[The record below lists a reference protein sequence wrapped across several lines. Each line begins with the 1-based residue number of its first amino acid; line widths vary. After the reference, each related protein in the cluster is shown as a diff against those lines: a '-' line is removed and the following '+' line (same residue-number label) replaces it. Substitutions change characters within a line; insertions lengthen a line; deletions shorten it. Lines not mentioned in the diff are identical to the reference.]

1 MRTLKAALVNFAVD
15 HPRWVALGLLA
26 SIVFFATFF
35 PNMTMDTDPEN
46 MLETTEP
53 ARVFHNAAKKRFD
66 LSDTI
71 VVGVIK
77 DNDPN
82 GVFNPRTLAH
92 VSELT
97 RFATTLRYEDPKQPG
112 KTTGVIEVDM
122 VAPSVVDHLRQA
134 GPGTIAFEWL
144 MPRAPATQAEA
155 LAIRDKAMSN
165 PLLVGQMVSADG
177 KALCLYLPLTDKL
190 LSYDV
195 YTALQGKIREF
206 GATEDWHIA
215 GLPVAEGAIGAEMFS
230 EMVVAS
236 PLTMA
241 LIFGMLYAMFRKWSL
256 VVLPMLIA
264 TATVAATLGAMIAL
278 GFPVHILSSML
289 PIFLMSISICDS
301 IHVLSEFFDVY
312 TEEKGRK
319 ESVKEVMNT
328 LFMPM
333 LYTSLTTA
341 AGFFSFVTT
350 DIPPARVFGAFVGV
364 GVMFAWII
372 TILFVP
378 AYIMLLP
385 ERMLRNFGLT
395 AQGGVRE
402 SLLTRLLHGLGEFAC
417 RRAKV
422 VLALFGVGIVAS
434 IWGMSQITIN
444 DNYAKRFSVG
454 HPIREADSALNRH
467 FGGTYTASLVLEA
480 KNGEEVFKRPDV
492 LTYMA
497 AMQAWLEGNGYIG
510 KSTSLADIVRK
521 VHQELVDGSPGNFRI
536 PSSQGAV
543 SECVM
548 QYQQSHKP
556 HDIWHFVT
564 PEFDSA
570 NIFMQF
576 QSGDSTRTEAAV
588 KAIEG
593 YIERNKPPVDM
604 SYRFA
609 GLHYINYIFQGK
621 MFWGMLG
628 SLAGSYV
635 IVLLMMIVLFRSALW
650 GFLCMI
656 PLTLTILFIYGA
668 LGFFGLDYDMP
679 VAVLGAISLGI
690 AVDFAIHF
698 LERSRQITSETGSW
712 EKTAPRMFG
721 EPARAI
727 SRNVIII
734 ALGFLPML
742 VAALV
747 PYKTT
752 GLLLFSI
759 LTVSGLVTL
768 VLLPAL
774 LTVGRGWFFRARRF
788 SFSGAAKA
796 PRDEPALALARIGAA
811 KRDAADDAGRK

>member
-1 MRTLKAALVNFAVD
+1 MHTLKTALVNVAVD
-15 HPRWVALGLLA
+15 HSRWIAFGLLA
-26 SIVFFATFF
+26 IMLFFAAFF

-46 MLETTEP
+46 MLEATEP
-53 ARVFHNAAKKRFD
+53 VRVFHNAAKKNFD
-66 LSDTI
+66 LSETI

-77 DNDPN
+77 EDDPN
-82 GVFNPRTLAH
+82 GVFNPQTLAH
-92 VSELT
+92 VYELT
-97 RFATTLRYEDPKQPG
+97 QFAKTLRFADPKHPG

-122 VAPSVVDHLRQA
+122 IAPSVVDHMHQA

-144 MPRAPATQAEA
+144 MQRPPATKAEA
-155 LAIRDKAMSN
+155 LAVRDKALSN

-190 LSYDV
+190 LSHDV
-195 YTALQGKIREF
+195 YTALQGKMKEF
-206 GATEDWHIA
+206 GGTEDWHVA
-215 GLPVAEGAIGAEMFS
+215 GLPVAEGAIGVEMFS
-230 EMVVAS
+230 EMVIAS

-256 VVLPMLIA
+256 VILPMLIA
-264 TATVAATLGAMIAL
+264 TTTVVATLGAMIAL

-312 TEEKGRK
+312 TVEKGRK
-319 ESVKEVMNT
+319 ESIKAVMNT

-364 GVMFAWII
+364 GVMVAWII

-385 ERMLRNFGLT
+385 ERLLRNFGS
-395 AQGGVRE
+395 AAHRGGHD
-402 SLLTRLLHGLGEFAC
+402 SWLTRNLHRMGELAC
-417 RRAKV
+417 RRSKT
-422 VLALFGVGIVAS
+422 VLAVFAACAVLS
-434 IWGMSQITIN
+434 LWGMSQININ
-444 DNYAKRFSVG
+444 DNYANRFAVG
-454 HPIREADSALNRH
+454 HPIREADTALNRH
-467 FGGTYTASLVLEA
+467 FGGTYTASLILEA
-480 KNGEEVFKRPDV
+480 KEGGEVFKRPDV
-492 LTYMA
+492 LNYMA
-497 AMQAWLEGNGYIG
+497 ALQAWLVTNGYIG

-521 VHQELVDGSPGNFRI
+521 VHQELVDGRPENFRVP
-536 PSSQGAV
+536 PSASAV
-543 SECVM
+543 AECVM

-556 HDIWHFVT
+556 QDIWHFVT
-564 PEFDSA
+564 PGFDAA
-570 NIFMQF
+570 NIFLQF

-588 KAIEG
+588 QAIG
-593 YIERNKPPVDM
+593 QYIEAHKPPADLL
-604 SYRFA
+604 YKFA

-621 MFWGMLG
+621 MFWEMLG
-628 SLAGSYV
+628 SLAGSYG
-635 IVLLMMIVLFRSALW
+635 IVLIMMVVLFRSVIW

-656 PLTLTILFIYGA
+656 PLTLTIMFIYGA

-734 ALGFLPML
+734 AFGFLPML
-742 VAALV
+742 VASLV

-752 GLLLFSI
+752 GLLLFAI
-759 LTVSGLVTL
+759 LTISGLVTL
-768 VLLPAL
+768 VLLPAI
-774 LTVGRGWFFRARRF
+774 LTVAQAWLFRARRICVQ
-788 SFSGAAKA
+788 GEAATPQGVSA
-796 PRDEPALALARIGAA
+796 PALARAA
-811 KRDAADDAGRK
+811 APKQDPANGLGRQ

>member
-1 MRTLKAALVNFAVD
+1 MNILKAALVNFAVD
-15 HPRWVALGLLA
+15 HSRWVALGLVA
-26 SIVFFATFF
+26 IVVFFATFF

-46 MLETTEP
+46 MLEATEP

-77 DNDPN
+77 ENDPN
-82 GVFNPRTLAH
+82 GVFTPQTLAH
-92 VSELT
+92 VFELT
-97 RFATTLRYEDPKQPG
+97 RFATTLRYDDPKQPG

-122 VAPSVVDHLRQA
+122 VAPSMVDHMRQA
-134 GPGTIAFEWL
+134 GPGAIAFEWL
-144 MPRAPATQAEA
+144 MQRPPATQAEA
-155 LAIRDKAMSN
+155 LAVRDKALSN

-206 GATEDWHIA
+206 GGTEDWHIA
-215 GLPVAEGAIGAEMFS
+215 GLPVAEGAIGVEMFS

-264 TATVAATLGAMIAL
+264 TVTVAATLGAMIAL

-312 TEEKGRK
+312 SAGKGRK

-350 DIPPARVFGAFVGV
+350 DIPPARVFGAFVGI
-364 GVMFAWII
+364 GVMFAWIT

-385 ERMLRNFGLT
+385 ERVLRNFGLA

-402 SLLTRLLHGLGEFAC
+402 SLLTRLLQGLGEFAC

-422 VLALFGVGIVAS
+422 VLAIFGIGIVAS

-454 HPIREADSALNRH
+454 HPIREADTALNRH

-480 KNGEEVFKRPDV
+480 EDGGEVFKRPDV
-492 LTYMA
+492 LAYMA

-536 PSSQGAV
+536 PSSVGGV

-593 YIERNKPPVDM
+593 YIERNRPPVDL

-609 GLHYINYIFQGK
+609 GLHYINFIFQGK

-656 PLTLTILFIYGA
+656 PLSLTIMFIYGA
-668 LGFFGLDYDMP
+668 LGFLGLDYDMP

-734 ALGFLPML
+734 AFGFLPML

-759 LTVSGLVTL
+759 LTISGLVTL

-788 SFSGAAKA
+788 SFPGASGT
-796 PRDEPALALARIGAA
+796 PGDEPALALARVGAA
-811 KRDAADDAGRK
+811 KRDAADDAGRE

>member
-206 GATEDWHIA
+206 GGTEDWHIA
-215 GLPVAEGAIGAEMFS
+215 GLPVAEGAIGVEMFS

-593 YIERNKPPVDM
+593 YIERNKPPVDL

-788 SFSGAAKA
+788 SFPGAAGSS
-796 PRDEPALALARIGAA
+796 RDVPALALARIGAA
-811 KRDAADDAGRK
+811 KRDAADDAGRE

>member
-1 MRTLKAALVNFAVD
+1 MKTPKTSLIDFAVN
-15 HPRWVALGLLA
+15 RSKWVAFGLLA
-26 SIVFFATFF
+26 IMVFFAMFF

-46 MLETTEP
+46 MLEPTEP
-53 ARVFHNAAKKRFD
+53 VRVFHNAAKKRFD
-66 LSDTI
+66 LSDAI

-77 DNDPN
+77 DNDPH

-92 VSELT
+92 VFELT
-97 RFATTLRYEDPKQPG
+97 RFAKTLRFEDPKHPG

-122 VAPSVVDHLRQA
+122 VAPSVVDHMRQA

-144 MPRAPATQAEA
+144 MPRPPATEAEA
-155 LAIRDKAMSN
+155 LAVRDKALSN

-195 YTALQGKIREF
+195 YTALREKIREF
-206 GATEDWHIA
+206 GDAEDWHIA
-215 GLPVAEGAIGAEMFS
+215 GLPVAEGAIGVEMFS
-230 EMVVAS
+230 EMVIAS
-236 PLTMA
+236 PLAMV
-241 LIFGMLYAMFRKWSL
+241 LILGLLYAMFRRWSL
-256 VVLPMLIA
+256 VILPMLIA
-264 TATVAATLGAMIAL
+264 TATVVATLGAMIAL
-278 GFPVHILSSML
+278 GLPVHILSSML
-289 PIFLMSISICDS
+289 PIFLMSISICDA

-312 TEEKGRK
+312 TAEKGRK
-319 ESVKEVMNT
+319 ESIKEVLNT

-333 LYTSLTTA
+333 FYTSLTTA

-385 ERMLRNFGLT
+385 ERMLRDFGM
-395 AQGGVRE
+395 AAHRGGRD
-402 SLLTRLLHGLGEFAC
+402 SWLTRLLHRVGEIAC
-417 RRAKV
+417 RRSKV
-422 VLALFGVGIVAS
+422 VLAVFLACTALSV
-434 IWGMSQITIN
+434 WGMSQIAIN
-444 DNYAKRFSVG
+444 DNYAKRFAVG
-454 HPIREADSALNRH
+454 HPIREADTALNRH
-467 FGGTYTASLVLEA
+467 FGGTYTASLVFEA
-480 KNGEEVFKRPDV
+480 KDGDEAFKRPDV
-492 LTYMA
+492 LNYMA
-497 AMQAWLEGNGYIG
+497 AMQAWLQERGYIG

-521 VHQELVDGSPGNFRI
+521 VHQELVDGRPENYRI
-536 PSSQGAV
+536 PPTEGAV
-543 SECVM
+543 AECVM
-548 QYQQSHKP
+548 QYQQGHKP
-556 HDIWHFVT
+556 HDLWHFVT

-576 QSGDSTRTEAAV
+576 QSGDSTRTGAAV
-588 KAIEG
+588 TAIQS
-593 YIERNKPPVDM
+593 YIENNKPPVAL

-628 SLAGSYV
+628 SLAGSYI
-635 IVLLMMIVLFRSALW
+635 IVLAMMTVLFRSIAW

-656 PLTLTILFIYGA
+656 PMTLTIMFMYGA
-668 LGFFGLDYDMP
+668 LGFLGLDYDMP
-679 VAVLGAISLGI
+679 VAVLGALSLGI

-752 GLLLFSI
+752 GILLFSI
-759 LTVSGLVTL
+759 LIISGVVTL

-774 LTVGRGWFFRARRF
+774 LTVGKGWLFRARRF
-788 SFSGAAKA
+788 STQGDAGASHD
-796 PRDEPALALARIGAA
+796 RPALVTVGIGAA
-811 KRDAADDAGRK
+811 KGGAADDAGRK

>member
-1 MRTLKAALVNFAVD
+1 MGTLKAALVNFAVG
-15 HPRWVALGLLA
+15 HARLVAVGLLA
-26 SIVFFATFF
+26 IMVFFATFF

-46 MLETTEP
+46 MLESTEP
-53 ARVFHNAAKKRFD
+53 VRVLHNAAKKRFD
-66 LSDTI
+66 LSETI

-77 DNDPN
+77 EDDPN

-92 VSELT
+92 VYELT
-97 RFATTLRYEDPKQPG
+97 QFAKTLRFDDPKQPG
-112 KTTGVIEVDM
+112 KITGVIAVDM
-122 VAPSVVDHLRQA
+122 VAPSVVDHMRQA
-134 GPGTIAFEWL
+134 GPGTIAFDWL
-144 MPRAPATQAEA
+144 MQRPPATEAEA
-155 LAIRDKAMSN
+155 LAVRDKALSN

-195 YTALQGKIREF
+195 YTALQEKIKEF
-206 GATEDWHIA
+206 GGTEDWHIA
-215 GLPVAEGAIGAEMFS
+215 GLPVAEGAIGVEMFS
-230 EMVVAS
+230 EMVIAS

-256 VVLPMLIA
+256 VILPMLIA
-264 TATVAATLGAMIAL
+264 TVTVVATLGAMIAL

-312 TEEKGRK
+312 TVEKGRK
-319 ESVKEVMNT
+319 ESIKAVMNT

-385 ERMLRNFGLT
+385 ERVLRNFGL
-395 AQGGVRE
+395 AAHQGDRD
-402 SLLTRLLHGLGEFAC
+402 SWLTRRLHQLGEIAC
-417 RRAKV
+417 RRSKT
-422 VLALFGVGIVAS
+422 VLAVFVACTALS
-434 IWGMSQITIN
+434 VWGMSQININ
-444 DNYAKRFSVG
+444 DNYAKRFAVG
-454 HPIREADSALNRH
+454 HPIREADTALNRH
-467 FGGTYTASLVLEA
+467 FGGTYTASLVLED
-480 KNGEEVFKRPDV
+480 KTGEEVFKRPDV
-492 LTYMA
+492 LNYMA
-497 AMQAWLEGNGYIG
+497 AMQAWLAQNGYIG
-510 KSTSLADIVRK
+510 KSTSLADIVCK
-521 VHQELVDGSPGNFRI
+521 VHQELIDGRPENFRI
-536 PSSQGAV
+536 PASAPAV
-543 SECVM
+543 AECVM

-556 HDIWHFVT
+556 HDLWHFVT
-564 PEFDSA
+564 PGFDAA

-588 KAIEG
+588 QAIEK
-593 YIERNKPPVDM
+593 YIEAHKPPVDL
-604 SYRFA
+604 SYNFA

-628 SLAGSYV
+628 SLGGSYL
-635 IVLLMMIVLFRSALW
+635 IVLAMMVVLFRSLVW
-650 GFLCMI
+650 GLLCMI
-656 PLTLTILFIYGA
+656 PLTLTIMFIYGA
-668 LGFFGLDYDMP
+668 LGFLGLDYDMP

-698 LERSRQITSETGSW
+698 LERSRQITAETGSW
-712 EKTAPRMFG
+712 DKTAPRMFG

-734 ALGFLPML
+734 AIGFLPML
-742 VAALV
+742 VASLV

-759 LTVSGLVTL
+759 LTISGIVTL
-768 VLLPAL
+768 LVLPAI
-774 LTVGRGWFFRARRF
+774 LTVAQEWLFRARRF
-788 SFSGAAKA
+788 RVQGEAGTPQAVPA
-796 PRDEPALALARIGAA
+796 PALAGTGDPNHDPANDL
-811 KRDAADDAGRK
+811 GRQ